1 MKFKVLITAIMLM
14 LALPATAQFTTTVLA
29 HEVALSQLRLPT
41 HENGTIAFKACQEC
55 DYQTVRVTEGTRY
68 VLNGTRTSLTKFRQ
82 AAAGIRE
89 RSLQAVSVHQHLADN
104 VVTAVEITIR

>member
-1 MKFKVLITAIMLM
+1 MKFKVLITAFMLM

-68 VLNGTRTSLTKFRQ
+68 VLNGKSTSLERFRR
-82 AAAGIRE
+82 AAADIRE
-89 RSLQAVSVHQHLADN
+89 RSLQPVTVHQHLADN
-104 VVTAVEITIR
+104 VVTAVEIITD

>member
-1 MKFKVLITAIMLM
+1 MKFKVLITAVMLM
-14 LALPATAQFTTTVLA
+14 LAMPATAQFTTTVLA

-41 HENGTIAFKACQEC
+41 YESGTIAFKTCNEC
-55 DYQTVRVTEGTRY
+55 DYQTVRVTESTRY
-68 VLNGTRTSLTKFRQ
+68 VLNGKSTSLKNFRE